1 LKLSNIIF
9 STHTPILSQTP
20 NSAKARQTKTS
31 RPDNLADK
39 CHFFFNLY
47 YSQHHQRWF
56 IPREGD
62 GNCCHCGHIALAQDV
77 VRLSTSNIDP
87 TILKQVLS
95 QLELN
100 ISPAAIRA
108 MFNAETG
115 HNLSHQQVSS
125 LRRSVVI
132 DGQGETPAERLLL
145 YLKQSDDITFVALTA
160 RKEKG
165 SLITIRISKKDRS
178 SYNEIAMAD
187 NTTDQGDT
195 LAGNPKTYAE
205 QIMNALRLKDD
216 DQLLLGVAWIT
227 KEG

>member
-1 LKLSNIIF
+1 LLS
-9 STHTPILSQTP
+9 L
-20 NSAKARQTKTS
+20 
-31 RPDNLADK
+31 
-39 CHFFFNLY
+39 C
-47 YSQHHQRWF
+47 
-56 IPREGD
+56 
-62 GNCCHCGHIALAQDV
+62 HIALAQDV
-77 VRLSTSNIDP
+77 VCLSTSNLDP

-108 MFNAETG
+108 MFNAKTG
-115 HNLSHQQVSS
+115 HNLSHQQVLS

-145 YLKQSDDITFVALTA
+145 YLKQSDDIRFVALTA

-178 SYNEIAMAD
+178 SYNEMVMAD

-195 LAGNPKTYAE
+195 SAGNPKTYAE
-205 QIMNALRLKDD
+205 QIMKALRLKDD
-216 DQLLLGVAWIT
+216 DTLLLGAAWIT